1 MKDRTNRLIT
11 EEVKVLFQR
20 RYGREFKEWDYTN
33 LSRQERDDLVTE
45 ASRNVMK
52 RRGRNGKS

>member
-1 MKDRTNRLIT
+1 MKDRTNQLIT
-11 EEVKVLFQR
+11 EEVKILFQR
-20 RYGREFKEWDYTN
+20 RYGREFKEWDYAN

-52 RRGRNGKS
+52 GRNRDDKL